1 MAEYTLL
8 KLQVEDASFT
18 AHAPFSGAGG
28 ESDADEGSVGDVD
41 SAGGD
46 GDDADGA
53 GADRSLLPV
62 VVGLVFLV
70 AVAVAVK
77 KFRDDGDT

>member
-1 MAEYTLL
+1 MCMAEYTLL

-28 ESDADEGSVGDVD
+28 ESDADEGSVGDGD
-41 SAGGD
+41 SAD
-46 GDDADGA
+46 GEDADGA
-53 GADRSLLPV
+53 GADRRLLPL

-70 AVAVAVK
+70 VVAVVVRK
-77 KFRDDGDT
+77 LRSDGDS

>member
-28 ESDADEGSVGDVD
+28 ESDADEGSVGDGD

-46 GDDADGA
+46 GDDANG
-53 GADRSLLPV
+53 GGTDRSLLPL

-70 AVAVAVK
+70 IVAVVVRK
-77 KFRDDGDT
+77 LRGDGDS